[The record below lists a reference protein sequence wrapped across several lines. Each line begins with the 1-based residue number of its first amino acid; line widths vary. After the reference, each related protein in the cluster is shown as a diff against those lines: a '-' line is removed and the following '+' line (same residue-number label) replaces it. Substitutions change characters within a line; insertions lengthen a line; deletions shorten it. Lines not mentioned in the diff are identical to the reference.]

1 MKGNIYHILNRGIE
15 KGIILH
21 EPNDY
26 KRFIL
31 DLYKFNNQ
39 GSALR
44 LSDENWPDNLPTQN
58 KIVEILAWSLM
69 PNHYHLLIQENI
81 DGGAINF
88 VKRIGN
94 GYTKYFN
101 IKNNRSGYLFQ
112 NSAKIILVERNEHF
126 LYLPFYINANP
137 IDLIE
142 SDWKNKGIRN
152 QERVLN
158 FLEKYQWSSYQDHVG
173 IANFPQITNK
183 QLFFKIFDTSQKQYK
198 KDFQEWLG
206 DVNLPR

>member
-1 MKGNIYHILNRGIE
+1 MKGDIYHILNRGIE
-15 KGIILH
+15 KGAVFH
-21 EPNDY
+21 EPDDY
-26 KRFIL
+26 RRFVL
-31 DLYKFNNQ
+31 GLYKFNNK
-39 GSALR
+39 GFALR
-44 LSDENWPDNLPTQN
+44 LSDENWLANLPLQN
-58 KIVEILAWSLM
+58 KIVEILAWSLL
-69 PNHYHLLIQENI
+69 PNHYHLLVQENI
-81 DGGAINF
+81 DGGAVDF

-112 NSAKIILVERNEHF
+112 NAAKIILVKRNEHF

-137 IDLIE
+137 VDLIE
-142 SDWKNKGIRN
+142 SDWGNKGIRN

-158 FLEKYQWSSYQDHVG
+158 FLEKYHWSSYQDHVG

-183 QLFFKIFDTSQKQYK
+183 QLFFKIFDTNQKQYK
-198 KDFQEWLG
+198 KNFLEWLG

>member
-1 MKGNIYHILNRGIE
+1 MIFY
-15 KGIILH
+15 

-26 KRFIL
+26 KRFISG
-31 DLYKFNNQ
+31 LYKFNNQ
-39 GSALR
+39 GPALR
-44 LSDENWPDNLPTQN
+44 LSDECLFDNLPVQK
-58 KIVEILAWSLM
+58 KIVEILSWSLM
-69 PNHYHLLIQENI
+69 PNHYHLLLQEKV

-88 VKRIGN
+88 IKRIGN

-142 SDWKNKGIRN
+142 PGWEGKGIKNKN
-152 QERVLN
+152 KVLE
-158 FLEKYQWSSYQDHVG
+158 FLEKYQWSSYQDHIG
-173 IANFPQITNK
+173 TFNLPQIINK
-183 QLFFKIFDTSQKQYK
+183 DLFFNIFDINSNQYK

-206 DVNLPR
+206 NVNLPR

>member
-1 MKGNIYHILNRGIE
+1 MKGDIYHILNRGIE
-15 KGIILH
+15 KGVIFYEL
-21 EPNDY
+21 NDY
-26 KRFIL
+26 KRFISG
-31 DLYKFNNQ
+31 LYKFNNQ
-39 GSALR
+39 GPALR
-44 LSDENWPDNLPTQN
+44 LSDEYLFDNLPVQK
-58 KIVEILAWSLM
+58 KIVEILSWSLM
-69 PNHYHLLIQENI
+69 PNHYHLLLQEKV

-88 VKRIGN
+88 IKRIGN

-142 SDWKNKGIRN
+142 PGWEGKGIKNKN
-152 QERVLN
+152 KVLE
-158 FLEKYQWSSYQDHVG
+158 FLEKYQWSSYQDHIG
-173 IANFPQITNK
+173 TSNLPQIINK
-183 QLFFKIFDTSQKQYK
+183 DLFFNIFDINSNQYK